1 MDHPGRIPSMDEK
14 IMEFAGICQ
23 KCVQNGSIT
32 SLTFYDSAEGNL
44 LKARGKCRIIG
55 GETVL
60 QLERQWSEGRVTH
73 ENISAE
79 KIADTIP
86 QYIPSQFRKAD
97 LVTRNGTA
105 SLLCSQKGKITLL
118 TKGNIRS
125 GGEKTQMQQ
134 EGNDRDK
141 NRLLTG
147 AEPFLY
153 ALDLSDKNG
162 RVHDKRQPKFRQICR
177 FTEYIRDAAERLPKT
192 GGLYIADLCCGK
204 SYLSFAV
211 YHYLTAVLHREVY
224 MDCVDRKASVMA
236 ECAEIA
242 EKLGYTGMHFT
253 CGDIFDYIPKE
264 RPHMVISLH
273 ACDTATDAV
282 LEVAMKTRAQIILS
296 TPCCH
301 HEMNRLLD
309 CPTLDFIGER
319 PMLRQK
325 FCDAATDA
333 LRLLRLDAMGYKTD
347 ATELIDPEDTPKNIL
362 LRGFLRPR
370 FDRNAPEA
378 VAKWERYRTAYR
390 FLYGMEPPVLP
401 EYID

>member
-1 MDHPGRIPSMDEK
+1 MDDK
-14 IMEFAGICQ
+14 IREFAEICR
-23 KCVQNGSIT
+23 KCVQNGRIT
-32 SLTFYDSAEGNL
+32 SMTLYDAAVPEL
-44 LKARGKCRIIG
+44 QKARGKCLMIG
-55 GETVL
+55 DEMVL

-73 ENISAE
+73 ENIP
-79 KIADTIP
+79 ADEIDQILPLYLPT
-86 QYIPSQFRKAD
+86 QFRKAE
-97 LVTRNGTA
+97 LVTDYGTA

-125 GGEKTQMQQ
+125 GGVNAPMRTA
-134 EGNDRDK
+134 GNDRDK

-147 AEPFLY
+147 AESFLR
-153 ALDLSDKNG
+153 ALDISDANG
-162 RVHDKRQPKFRQICR
+162 RVHDKRQAKFRQICR
-177 FTEYIRDAAERLPKT
+177 FTEYIRDAAEKLPKNGT
-192 GGLYIADLCCGK
+192 LYVADLCCGK

-211 YHYLTAVLHREVY
+211 YYYITAVLHRDVI
-224 MDCVDRKASVMA
+224 MDCVDRKASVMT
-236 ECAEIA
+236 ECTEIA
-242 EKLGYTGMHFT
+242 EKLGYTGMHFA
-253 CGDIFDYIPKE
+253 CGDIFEYMPAQ

-282 LEVAMKTRAQIILS
+282 LEVAMKTQAQIILS

-301 HEMNRLLD
+301 HDMNRRLD
-309 CPTLDFIGER
+309 CPTLSFIGER

-370 FDRNAPEA
+370 FDRRSPEA
-378 VAKWERYRTAYR
+378 IAKWERYRSAYR
-390 FLYGMEPPVLP
+390 FLYNEEPPALP
-401 EYID
+401 EITAPAASASV

>member
-1 MDHPGRIPSMDEK
+1 MDDK
-14 IMEFAGICQ
+14 IAAFAEICQ
-23 KCVQNGSIT
+23 KCVQNGGII
-32 SLTFYDSAEGNL
+32 SLTLYDSAEANL
-44 LKARGKCRIIG
+44 QKARGKCRIIG
-55 GETVL
+55 GNVVL

-73 ENISAE
+73 ENVP
-79 KIADTIP
+79 ADEIP
-86 QYIPSQFRKAD
+86 KTLPRYIPTQFHKAE
-97 LVTRNGTA
+97 LTTGYGTA
-105 SLLCSQKGKITLL
+105 SLLCSSKGKITLL
-118 TKGNIRS
+118 TKGSIRS
-125 GGEKTQMQQ
+125 GSETVQART

-147 AEPFLY
+147 AESFLR
-153 ALDLSDKNG
+153 ALDISDANG
-162 RVHDKRQPKFRQICR
+162 RVHDKKQPKFRQICR

-192 GGLYIADLCCGK
+192 GTLYVADLCCGK

-211 YHYLTAVLHREVY
+211 YHYLTTVLHRKVT

-242 EKLGYTGMHFT
+242 KTLGYTGMHFT
-253 CGDIFDYIPKE
+253 CGDIFEYMPAQ

-301 HEMNRLLD
+301 HDMNRRLD
-309 CPTLDFIGER
+309 CPTLAFIGDR

-370 FDRNAPEA
+370 FDRRSPEA
-378 VAKWERYRTAYR
+378 AEKWQLYRDAYR
-390 FLYGMEPPVLP
+390 FLYNDEPPVLP
-401 EYID
+401 EDNTPTKIESIE

>member
-1 MDHPGRIPSMDEK
+1 MDDK
-14 IMEFAGICQ
+14 IREFAEICR
-23 KCVQNGSIT
+23 KCVQNGGIT
-32 SLTFYDSAEGNL
+32 SMTLYDAVVPEL
-44 LKARGKCRIIG
+44 QKARGKCLMIG
-55 GETVL
+55 GEMVL

-73 ENISAE
+73 ENIPADEMEQILPRYLPTQFHKAE
-79 KIADTIP
+79 
-86 QYIPSQFRKAD
+86 
-97 LVTRNGTA
+97 LVTDYGTA

-125 GGEKTQMQQ
+125 GGVNAPMRTA
-134 EGNDRDK
+134 GNDRDK

-147 AEPFLY
+147 AESFLR
-153 ALDLSDKNG
+153 ALDISDANG
-162 RVHDKRQPKFRQICR
+162 RVHDKRQAKFRQICR
-177 FTEYIRDAAERLPKT
+177 FTEYIRDAAEKLPKNGT
-192 GGLYIADLCCGK
+192 LYVADLCCGK

-211 YHYLTAVLHREVY
+211 YYYITAVLHRDVI
-224 MDCVDRKASVMA
+224 MDCVDRKASVMT
-236 ECAEIA
+236 ECTEIA
-242 EKLGYTGMHFT
+242 EKLGYTGMHFA
-253 CGDIFDYIPKE
+253 CGDIFEYMPAQ

-282 LEVAMKTRAQIILS
+282 LEVAMKTQAQIILS

-301 HEMNRLLD
+301 HDMNRRLD
-309 CPTLDFIGER
+309 CPTLSFIGER

-370 FDRNAPEA
+370 FDRRSPEA
-378 VAKWERYRTAYR
+378 IAKWERYRSAYR
-390 FLYGMEPPVLP
+390 FLYNEEPPALP
-401 EYID
+401 EITAPAASASV